1 MAQDIEVKI
10 KVDASQAENSVNKF
24 GNAVENTEKSI
35 TSLKG
40 QLRQAQQEV
49 AILSDKFGATSKE
62 AVNAA
67 KKAAQLADKI
77 GDAKAL
83 TEAFNPDAKFKALS
97 SSLGGVAGG
106 FAAVQGGMNLL
117 GVESSETEEALLKV
131 QSAMALSQGAQ
142 AVGESVD
149 SFKQLGTVIKSTTVF
164 QKISTAAQWL
174 WNAAMNVNPVGAVV
188 LAITALLA
196 AGYALVNWYKSSSD
210 ESKKNTESI
219 KQNTKAL
226 DSQSKTADK
235 TAKSIQTNSDYQL
248 AMAKASGASTS
259 AIRKLELKLIDE
271 KIAYA
276 NSSREIA
283 KNTYHKNLNALASL
297 KASDADEEQIKA
309 QEELTK
315 KSLQEF
321 GKQTKNLNDANAEK
335 ANIIRKQNVEIRQEQ
350 TNHNKEVRDKN
361 KTATDKAK
369 EDAIAAAKELAA
381 EKKKNDEE
389 FAKLTRDKQIEE
401 GYKAQDDLEA
411 AAKANSDRLLSAQQL
426 DIKNENDAYKIKYD
440 NAVKAGLDIQE
451 LEKDHNSK
459 LDIIKQNYKEKAD
472 EEKLA
477 MIALDLENEQISF
490 DAKKQLILDREA
502 ILLED
507 QTLTESEKKRIHK
520 ESVDAQIAV
529 EKAKF
534 QAQQIMLSKTSET
547 LDKGAEVLGK
557 NTAVGKSM
565 AVASALINTY
575 QGITAELATKTVT
588 PFEIGLK
595 VANVAIIA
603 ATGFK
608 AVKNILAVKTPGG
621 GGGGGA
627 AGGSMGAISTP
638 ASAQPSINVV
648 GASKTNAIAET
659 IAQQGQQ
666 PIKAYVVANDVTTQ
680 QGLDRNI
687 VSSASI
693 G

>member
-1 MAQDIEVKI
+1 MSQEVEVKI
-10 KVDASQAENSVNKF
+10 KVDGSEA
-24 GNAVENTEKSI
+24 EKSLGTLKQQLKAAKAEVLALSDEFGI
-35 TSLKG
+35 TS
-40 QLRQAQQEV
+40 QQA
-49 AILSDKFGATSKE
+49 I
-62 AVNAA
+62 
-67 KKAAQLADKI
+67 KAAE
-77 GDAKAL
+77 KAAAL
-83 TEAFNPDAKFKALS
+83 GHEISAANKLVKTFNPSSTLNSTTQALGSLQEGFEAAS
-97 SSLGGVAGG
+97 SSMKV
-106 FAAVQGGMNLL
+106 V
-117 GVESSETEEALLKV
+117 GVESSFVESSMDKV
-131 QSAMALSQGAQ
+131 GAAMDLTSGITSIQ
-142 AVGESVD
+142 ESVGAYRNLGATLK
-149 SFKQLGTVIKSTTVF
+149 SFSIV
-164 QKISTAAQWL
+164 QKIITLGQKL
-174 WNAAMNVNPVGAVV
+174 WNAAMTANPIGTII
-188 LAITALLA
+188 LAITALIA
-196 AGYALVNWYKSSSD
+196 AGVALTNYFKSNAEAS
-210 ESKKNTESI
+210 EKNEQSI

-226 DSQSKTADK
+226 ENQSKTADK

-297 KASDADEEQIKA
+297 KASGADEEQIKA

-315 KSLQEF
+315 KSLEEF
-321 GKQTKNLNDANAEK
+321 VKQTKNLNDANSEK
-335 ANIIRKQNVEIRQEQ
+335 GNLIRKQNVEITQEQ
-350 TNHNKEVRDKN
+350 TNHNKKIREKN
-361 KTATDKAK
+361 KEATEKARL
-369 EDAIAAAKELAA
+369 DAIAAAKALAA

-389 FAKLTRDKQIEE
+389 IAKLYRDKQIEE

-472 EEKLA
+472 EEKIA
-477 MIALDLENEQISF
+477 MIALDLENDAISF
-490 DAKKQLILDREA
+490 EAKKQLILDREA

-627 AGGSMGAISTP
+627 AGGSMGSISAP